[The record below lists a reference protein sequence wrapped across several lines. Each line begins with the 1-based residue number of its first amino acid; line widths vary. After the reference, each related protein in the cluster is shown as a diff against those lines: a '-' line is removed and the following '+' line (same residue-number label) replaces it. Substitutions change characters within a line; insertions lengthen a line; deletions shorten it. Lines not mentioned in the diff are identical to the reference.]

1 MAINERLIDTASGDA
16 CAGIPQEG
24 LILHLDANDVDS
36 YDGDGTEWVD
46 IKDHEYTPA
55 TNVSEHF
62 NTVLYTGDG
71 STGGQS
77 ITGVGFQPD
86 LVWLKSRVT
95 LSNGSGG
102 SHIWSDS
109 VRGANKWIRSDFTNL
124 EITGD
129 GLNSFDADGF
139 TTDNDY
145 LYTNQSNRNYAA
157 WCFKAGGAPSGSDT
171 VSIDGTSYA
180 DEAAAGLT
188 AGTIAV
194 SGLSVNTDLGFSI
207 AKVVDHTGTKTI
219 SHGLGTAPELII
231 TKVLDS
237 SGYNWYVY
245 HKDLGNTKFLNLNT
259 TAAAV
264 TDNFW
269 NNTSPTSQVFTHRF
283 SNDAFDM
290 IYYCFASKRGVSKVG
305 SYKGTGAVGNK
316 VYTGFEPAFVM
327 VKRTNGTGDWMMHD
341 NKRSANNGDGQD
353 LVLYANLSNSE
364 DEYSSGGLT
373 FDTDGFTINVTPTST
388 NLSGSEYIYY
398 AVAKDTNETSLIP
411 DTDLELHLDAD
422 SFPEKGEA
430 GYSNTPTTWTAL
442 TGSNGTITGATF
454 DSELGNWLDFDGS
467 NDFVATNH
475 TQGTSTSFTFESW
488 ININNT
494 TGRKSIIGDANI
506 GAVDTSA
513 RFFFEVNGDK
523 LRLIQGNQVTSSLH
537 LSTTSLSANTWH
549 HVSAT
554 ISGTSVKFYVD
565 GTHTDSFTSSF
576 SFGTAGARTYT
587 IGAAGDYRASL
598 LMDGQIGQVRMYDA
612 ALTEA
617 QIRQNYNFTK
627 PSYPNGYNFTGD
639 NMGSSD
645 WNSDGYFSFNGS
657 DENFSATSFTPALT
671 DVQTVSYW
679 VNNATIS
686 GNETVFSIGQTGNSN
701 AYSWISFGYD
711 ATAGAVKASY
721 GDSTG
726 DLKNGTITNSAY
738 IGNTWHHVCFL
749 VFPENRGTSS
759 QCFKVYIDG
768 VEVAVSNSTTST
780 ALPTVQG
787 YPFIG
792 KYSRDYQDLSQFSG
806 DLAKLRVY
814 NRRLTE
820 AEITALHCIG
830 R

>member
-1 MAINERLIDTASGDA
+1 MAINERLIDTAVAASGDT
-16 CAGIPQEG
+16 GTGNQEEG

-62 NTVLYTGDG
+62 NTVTYEGDG
-71 STGGQS
+71 NADRD
-77 ITGVGFQPD
+77 ITGLGFTPD
-86 LVWLKSRVT
+86 FVWIKNRSTSDSHQLYDSLRGNYG
-95 LSNGSGG
+95 LYSNGTDAQFL
-102 SHIWSDS
+102 ITDW
-109 VRGANKWIRSDFTNL
+109 
-124 EITGD
+124 EII
-129 GLNSFDADGF
+129 NDGF
-139 TTDNDY
+139 DLGAANSGRNGNGNDIV
-145 LYTNQSNRNYAA
+145 A
-157 WCFKAGGAPSGSDT
+157 WCWKAGGAPSGSDT

-207 AKVVDHTGTKTI
+207 AKVVDHTGTPTI

-237 SGYNWYVY
+237 SSYNWYVY

-259 TAAAV
+259 TAAAG

-269 NNTSPTSQVFTHRF
+269 DNTSPTSQVFTHRF
-283 SNDAFDM
+283 SNIAFDM

-305 SYKGTGAVGNK
+305 SYTGTGAVGNK

-353 LVLYANLSNSE
+353 LVLYANLNNSE

-388 NLSGSEYIYY
+388 NLSGGEYIYY

-494 TGRKSIIGDANI
+494 TGRKSIIGDINST
-506 GAVDTSA
+506 GVDTST
-513 RFFFEVNGDK
+513 RFFLEVSGGGDK
-523 LRLIQGNQVTSSLH
+523 LKTTIGNGVTSSTH
-537 LSTTSLSANTWH
+537 TSTTSLSANTWH

-565 GTHTDSFTSSF
+565 GTHTDSFTLSF
-576 SFGTAGARTYT
+576 SFGTAGAQTYT
-587 IGAAGDYRASL
+587 IGAAGDLRTTI

-814 NRRLTE
+814 DRRLTE

>member
-1 MAINERLIDTASGDA
+1 MAINERLIDTAVAASGDT
-16 CAGIPQEG
+16 GTGNQEEG

-62 NTVLYTGDG
+62 NTVTYEGDG
-71 STGGQS
+71 NADRD
-77 ITGVGFQPD
+77 ITGLGFTPD
-86 LVWLKSRVT
+86 FVWIKNRSTSDSHQLYDSLRGNYG
-95 LSNGSGG
+95 LYSNGTDAQFL
-102 SHIWSDS
+102 ITDW
-109 VRGANKWIRSDFTNL
+109 
-124 EITGD
+124 EII
-129 GLNSFDADGF
+129 NDGF
-139 TTDNDY
+139 DLGAANSGRNGNGNDIV
-145 LYTNQSNRNYAA
+145 A
-157 WCFKAGGAPSGSDT
+157 WCWKAGGAPSGSDT

-207 AKVVDHTGTKTI
+207 AKVVDHTGTPTI

-237 SGYNWYVY
+237 SSYNWYVY

-259 TAAAV
+259 TAAAG

-269 NNTSPTSQVFTHRF
+269 DNTSPTSQVFTHRF
-283 SNDAFDM
+283 SNIAFDM

-305 SYKGTGAVGNK
+305 SYTGTGAVGNK

-353 LVLYANLSNSE
+353 LVLYANLNNSE

-388 NLSGSEYIYY
+388 NLSGGEYIYY

-627 PSYPNGYNFTGD
+627 PSYPNGY
-639 NMGSSD
+639 
-645 WNSDGYFSFNGS
+645 DG
-657 DENFSATSFTPALT
+657 
-671 DVQTVSYW
+671 
-679 VNNATIS
+679 TIS
-686 GNETVFSIGQTGNSN
+686 GATWNSGGYFDFDGSNDYVSIPSTATSPIDASARNFTFSM
-701 AYSWISFGYD
+701 WINR
-711 ATAGAVKASY
+711 
-721 GDSTG
+721 DSTG
-726 DLKNGTITNSAY
+726 YAPLITKYGTNTNTRSWYFQTNVSGQLQMGWWNGSSIIYKTATSAIVNTANQWYHVALAVNASTMDFYVDGVLKNSLTGSVTHRGGGNEPIIIGSQASGNYNFFNGQISKVKIHDKALTGT
-738 IGNTWHHVCFL
+738 
-749 VFPENRGTSS
+749 
-759 QCFKVYIDG
+759 
-768 VEVAVSNSTTST
+768 
-780 ALPTVQG
+780 
-787 YPFIG
+787 
-792 KYSRDYQDLSQFSG
+792 
-806 DLAKLRVY
+806 
-814 NRRLTE
+814 
-820 AEITALHCIG
+820 EITALYNEG
-830 R
+830 E

>member
-1 MAINERLIDTASGDA
+1 MGLNEKFFRSADEDE
-16 CAGIPQEG
+16 PF
-24 LILHLDANDVDS
+24 
-36 YDGDGTEWVD
+36 
-46 IKDHEYTPA
+46 
-55 TNVSEHF
+55 F
-62 NTVLYTGDG
+62 NTVTYEGDG
-71 STGGQS
+71 NADRS
-77 ITGVGFQPD
+77 ITGVGFTPD
-86 LVWLKSRVT
+86 LVWIKNRETSD
-95 LSNGSGG
+95 
-102 SHIWSDS
+102 SHQLYDS
-109 VRGANKWIRSDFTNL
+109 VRDNYGLYSNGIDAQFLITDW
-124 EITGD
+124 EII
-129 GLNSFDADGF
+129 NDGF
-139 TTDNDY
+139 DLGAANNGRNGNGNDIV
-145 LYTNQSNRNYAA
+145 A
-157 WCFKAGGAPSGSDT
+157 WCWKAGGAPSGSDT

-188 AGTIAV
+188 AGTLAV

-207 AKVVDHTGTKTI
+207 AKVVDHTGTPTI
-219 SHGLGTAPELII
+219 SHGLGTAPELIM

-237 SGYNWYVY
+237 SSYNWYVY

-283 SNDAFDM
+283 SNIAFDM

-353 LVLYANLSNSE
+353 LVLYANLNNSE

-388 NLSGSEYIYY
+388 NLSGGEYIYY

-454 DSELGNWLDFDGS
+454 DSELGNYLDFDGS
-467 NDFVATNH
+467 NDLVATNH

-488 ININNT
+488 INTNNT
-494 TGRKSIIGDANI
+494 TSRKSIIGDGNSI
-506 GAVDTSA
+506 GADTST

-523 LRLIQGNQVTSSLH
+523 LRLIQGNGVTGDTHSST
-537 LSTTSLSANTWH
+537 STTSVSANTWH

-554 ISGTSVKFYVD
+554 ISGTSIKFYVD

-576 SFGTAGARTYT
+576 SFGTAGTQTYT
-587 IGAAGDYRASL
+587 IGAPGDYRASL

-780 ALPTVQG
+780 ALPTVEG

-814 NRRLTE
+814 DRRLTE